1 MNNEMS
7 LSNVS
12 SNDRVQ
18 ALVKEVKEG
27 VAKIQSSDDWKAC
40 LDMSSKFWKYSFHN
54 QMLIMLQK
62 RDATYV
68 AGFYKWK
75 EFSRWVKK
83 GEHGIRILAPLI
95 VKAKGQKNGE
105 EEITLKGFRAVS
117 VFDASQTE
125 GKELP
130 SVFHSLKG
138 SAPEGV
144 FEKLLSF
151 TKNQGYTIGFQE
163 ITDGSYGY
171 LNKQKEIVLKLGE
184 STAQT
189 METLCHELAHGL
201 LGHLTEKELG
211 RDEKELEAETTAWI
225 VCRNLGLETRE
236 TSFGYL
242 ATWTQEK
249 ERDAKLEK
257 AAHKACEIAKKVLEG
272 LEKVEMAG

>member
-1 MNNEMS
+1 MENLTTS
-7 LSNVS
+7 
-12 SNDRVQ
+12 DRVQ
-18 ALVKEVKEG
+18 SLVSEVKEG
-27 VAKIQSSDDWKAC
+27 VANIQNSDDWKVC
-40 LDMSSKFWKYSFHN
+40 LDMNSKFWKYSFRN

-62 RDATYV
+62 RDATHV
-68 AGFYKWK
+68 AGFHKWK

-83 GEHGIRILAPLI
+83 GEHGIKILAPLI
-95 VKAKGQKNGE
+95 VKAKSQENGE

-130 SVFHSLKG
+130 SVFHPLKG

-144 FEKLLSF
+144 FEKLWSF
-151 TKNQGYTIGFQE
+151 TKDQGYTISFQE

-189 METLCHELAHGL
+189 METLCHELGHGL
-201 LGHLTEKELG
+201 LGHFDEKELG

-236 TSFGYL
+236 SSFAYL
-242 ATWTQEK
+242 ATWAHDK

-257 AAHKACEIAKKVLEG
+257 AAHKACVVARKILEG
-272 LEKVEMAG
+272 LEPAK